1 MDIPRRTFLGAAAAV
16 AVTAGTAVAAAPP
29 AASASS
35 PSIRHFP
42 LHGAANLRD
51 LGGYPTQCGRQ
62 VGYGR
67 VYRSDALNKLTPDDL
82 VTLDG
87 LGLRTVLD
95 YRIPLEV
102 ESDGADILPSSLTCT
117 SHSITDSGLY
127 AYTKD
132 AIACADPVRQRQL
145 LGDGKAAEFLTG
157 VYRAFVT
164 VAGNR
169 ARFAEV
175 LRVIASGDGLP
186 LLYHC
191 TSGKDR
197 TGWAA
202 YLILLALGVPEATAR
217 EDYLASNTFR
227 AAADARTREGLK
239 AAGMMEN
246 PDLLIP
252 LQEVRAEY
260 LDAALAEVEKGYG
273 SLRGYFADGLGL
285 DSRTVDG
292 LRERM
297 LL

>member
-16 AVTAGTAVAAAPP
+16 AVTTGTAVTAASPV
-29 AASASS
+29 ASASS
-35 PSIRHFP
+35 TTIRHFP

-51 LGGYPTQCGRQ
+51 LGGYPTRSGRQ

-102 ESDGADILPSSLTCT
+102 DSDGADILCPGLTST

-132 AIACADPVRQRQL
+132 AIACADPVRQQQL

-164 VAGNR
+164 VADNR

-175 LRVIASGDGLP
+175 LRALASGDGLP

-202 YLILLALGVPEATAR
+202 YLVLLALGVPEATAR

-227 AAADARTREGLK
+227 ATADTRTREGLK

-246 PDLLIP
+246 PDLLVP

-260 LDAALAEVEKGYG
+260 LDAALAEVTKGYG
-273 SLRGYFADGLGL
+273 CLRGYFADGLGL